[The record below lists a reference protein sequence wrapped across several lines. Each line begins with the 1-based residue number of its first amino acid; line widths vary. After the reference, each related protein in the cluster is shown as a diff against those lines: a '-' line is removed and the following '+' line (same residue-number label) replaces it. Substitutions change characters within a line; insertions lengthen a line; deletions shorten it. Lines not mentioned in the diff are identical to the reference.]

1 MDSISTVKAI
11 AAGASL
17 LPLLQAAPWAGEIA
31 AVFHRS
37 ILCTAPNHRLLHL
50 HTGPQLVSPFS
61 LRIEADW
68 ATVFAEAPPVQGMPV
83 RKIGS
88 ALDIAEHIHL
98 SLHEV
103 TSYQSPSCLMSD
115 IEPAAVRTAWQV
127 LRAHGRVSGLDKLP
141 GIQRIVIAMHQ
152 ALVGGNSAPMLEA
165 ARRLIGL
172 GPGLTPSGDDF
183 LVGCLRGLWLMC
195 WNEPAACQTLNRLRD
210 ALLPNLETRTTRVS
224 AEFIRYALGGAF
236 AEVLDLAALSLLA
249 RSRPQVVRSAVGRLL
264 AQGETSG
271 SDTTLGLLTCVGALL
286 STPDGEPRREWHAA
300 PSTPSAS
307 AATRG

>member
-1 MDSISTVKAI
+1 MDSISTVKGI
-11 AAGASL
+11 AASASL
-17 LPLLQAAPWAGEIA
+17 LPLLQAAPWVGEIA

-37 ILCTAPNHRLLHL
+37 ILCTAPNRRLLHL

-68 ATVFAEAPPVQGMPV
+68 ATMFAEAPPVQGMSV
-83 RKIGS
+83 RKLGS
-88 ALDIAEHIHL
+88 ALDIAEHVYL

-103 TSYQSPSCLMSD
+103 ISYQSPSCLMSD

-127 LRAHGRVSGLDKLP
+127 LKAQGRVSGLDKLP
-141 GIQRIVIAMHQ
+141 GIQSIVIAMHQ
-152 ALVGGNSAPMLEA
+152 ALVAGNSAPMLEA

-183 LVGCLRGLWLMC
+183 LVGWLRGLWLTR
-195 WNEPAACQTLNRLRD
+195 WNEPVACRLLDRLRD

-224 AEFIRYALGGAF
+224 AEFIRYALDGAF
-236 AEVLDLAALSLLA
+236 AEVLDVAALSLLG
-249 RSRPQVVRSAVGRLL
+249 RSQPQVVRSAVGRLL

-271 SDTTLGLLTCVGALL
+271 SDTTLGLLTCLGALL
-286 STPDGEPRREWHAA
+286 STPDGEPGQECQAA
-300 PSTPSAS
+300 PSIPSAS